1 MADTELCYT
10 GLKNTSPEQ
19 LLIVICLRMA
29 HIAWRMQSDTRCIA
43 GFVHGRR
50 GGAICAHGCQ
60 PDPTL
65 GSNETPE
72 QTLRREALEYQVG
85 LCVSFYD
92 SDDNSSFLGQA

>member
-1 MADTELCYT
+1 M
-10 GLKNTSPEQ
+10 
-19 LLIVICLRMA
+19 ICLRMA
-29 HIAWRMQSDTRCIA
+29 HIAWRMQSIHA
-43 GFVHGRR
+43 AMQAYVHGRR

-85 LCVSFYD
+85 LYVGFYD